1 MYDADDDR
9 PVRVLKFAS
18 TEAED
23 SVLVHHVGYACAV
36 SRADLMERPA
46 TGAVLC
52 PCGSA
57 GWI

>member
-1 MYDADDDR
+1 MDETEDR
-9 PVRVLKFAS
+9 VVRVLKFAS
-18 TEAED
+18 DGAED

-36 SRADLMERPA
+36 SKADLLERPA